1 MYDPLRFAI
10 AMIPIAAYLIVIGLL
25 RYRSHPTV
33 ISRSLDI
40 MMLGFACIGL
50 VAIGPLELFFPR
62 AAYSVVGNW
71 VWIVLLSLYV
81 LVLLLIAFNMPPGI
95 LVYGIRSER
104 FKKELEAVLQEQSL
118 CYSVLGETVRVD
130 SLPLHGEI
138 REAGTY
144 DIVGF
149 YAIGGRQNLIEWIKL
164 ERSICDRISS
174 VEVQRS
180 NRGIVCIGM
189 GLLIGVSAFIFLG
202 QDLER
207 LSTTISL
214 LFE

>member
-40 MMLGFACIGL
+40 IMLGFACIGL

-71 VWIVLLSLYV
+71 VWLVLLSLYV
-81 LVLLLIAFNMPPGI
+81 LILLLIAFNMPPGI
-95 LVYGIRSER
+95 LVYGIRRER

-118 CYSVLGETVRVD
+118 CYSFLGETVRVD
-130 SLPLHGEI
+130 SLPVHGE
-138 REAGTY
+138 
-144 DIVGF
+144 
-149 YAIGGRQNLIEWIKL
+149 IEWIKL
-164 ERSICDRISS
+164 ERSVCDRISS
-174 VEVQRS
+174 QEVQRS

-189 GLLIGVSAFIFLG
+189 GLLIGVSAFMFLG

-207 LSTTISL
+207 LSNTISL
-214 LFE
+214 LLE